1 MLSLPTVKIESNDL
15 SQSRFPKIVNKYSRQ
30 YMDNNIPGVVLNI
43 GTRNLPKLNKKSN
56 DLVEVK
62 TQKFESITN
71 RQLVQMHYV
80 KTQKPLKSFV
90 TSAIKAGDKTDKEI
104 LDNVFEEQKKVDYA
118 NDIDISGIVDFAGAD
133 LHNDL
138 AEGKFCL

>member
-1 MLSLPTVKIESNDL
+1 MLSLPTVKIEPNDL
-15 SQSRFPKIVNKYSRQ
+15 SQSSFPKIVNKYSRQ

-80 KTQKPLKSFV
+80 KTQKQLNF
-90 TSAIKAGDKTDKEI
+90 
-104 LDNVFEEQKKVDYA
+104 
-118 NDIDISGIVDFAGAD
+118 
-133 LHNDL
+133 
-138 AEGKFCL
+138 